1 MYSTKFIKTGLYELH
16 CSKLGNVGVAFLY
29 SAGKYA
35 VSFDDPFPLTIK
47 EMEALQETLKQL
59 ERIMTKAEAINNFES
74 SEGSDYKDYYCELA
88 EYMLEHCDEEELA
101 GMPDALFTPRAF
113 SAWL

>member
-35 VSFDDPFPLTIK
+35 VSFDDPYPLTIT
-47 EMEALQETLKQL
+47 EMETLQQALEQL
-59 ERIMTKAEAINNFES
+59 EK
-74 SEGSDYKDYYCELA
+74 SE
-88 EYMLEHCDEEELA
+88 
-101 GMPDALFTPRAF
+101 
-113 SAWL
+113 

>member
-35 VSFDDPFPLTIK
+35 VSFDDPYPLTIT
-47 EMEALQETLKQL
+47 EMEALQQTLKQL
-59 ERIMTKAEAINNFES
+59 EES
-74 SEGSDYKDYYCELA
+74 K
-88 EYMLEHCDEEELA
+88 
-101 GMPDALFTPRAF
+101 
-113 SAWL
+113 